1 MIRLVGITKEFEQNT
16 IIPTLDLTIGDGEFV
31 QRFLRK
37 KAVICEKEG
46 KKHEFFVK
54 QSMEPRKMP
63 PETMR
68 KGYNKSIKRMIP

>member
-1 MIRLVGITKEFEQNT
+1 M
-16 IIPTLDLTIGDGEFV
+16 
-31 QRFLRK
+31 RK
-37 KAVICEKEG
+37 KAVIFEKEG

>member
-1 MIRLVGITKEFEQNT
+1 MIF
-16 IIPTLDLTIGDGEFV
+16 
-31 QRFLRK
+31 
-37 KAVICEKEG
+37 EKEG